1 MAASMHDKNGKP
13 FHNGNGTS
21 APAVGAWYGN
31 GLLEDDTG
39 VQRPRR
45 LSFNGSDME
54 LSDLKAAAV
63 GNNIHSE
70 STTEKKIEP
79 MQMVGLL
86 AIATTLAVS
95 IKYLLSSFD
104 FAFFRSVATHSTRMA
119 TQVWQEFVGRLAHL
133 SPSSTVWSFERMVPQ
148 AENAA
153 HAMFAA
159 AFGLLVASF
168 TWYVIYLDSSIPGV
182 NPPTPFSAS
191 KKRYRGGISQAKER
205 RFHLGY
211 VTAMVS
217 GVVAFLIFLFE

>member
-1 MAASMHDKNGKP
+1 MASSMHDKNGKP
-13 FHNGNGTS
+13 YHNGNGT
-21 APAVGAWYGN
+21 AAVAVGNWYGK

-54 LSDLKAAAV
+54 LSDLKAAAT
-63 GNNIHSE
+63 GNNMHSE
-70 STTEKKIEP
+70 STAEKKIEP

-104 FAFFRSVATHSTRMA
+104 FVFFRTVGSQTTSMA
-119 TQVWQEFVGRLAHL
+119 TRVWHEFVARLAHL
-133 SPSSTVWSFERMVPQ
+133 SPSPTAWSFERMIPQ

-191 KKRYRGGISQAKER
+191 KKRYRGGVSQAKER

-217 GVVAFLIFLFE
+217 GVVAFLIFLFG

>member
-1 MAASMHDKNGKP
+1 MHDKNGKP
-13 FHNGNGTS
+13 YHGGNGT
-21 APAVGAWYGN
+21 AAAAVGTWYGN
-31 GLLEDDTG
+31 GLLEDDMG

-54 LSDLKAAAV
+54 LSDLKAAAA
-63 GNNIHSE
+63 GHNIHSE

-79 MQMVGLL
+79 KQIVGLL

-95 IKYLLSSFD
+95 IKYLPSSFD
-104 FAFFRSVATHSTRMA
+104 VAFFRTVPAQTANMVTR
-119 TQVWQEFVGRLAHL
+119 VWHEFVARLTHL
-133 SPSSTVWSFERMVPQ
+133 SPSFTAWSFERMIPQ

-153 HAMFAA
+153 HAMFAV

-191 KKRYRGGISQAKER
+191 KKRYRGGVSQAKER

-217 GVVAFLIFLFE
+217 GVVAFLIFLFQ